1 MKEISNIRELKAVV
15 TSCVDN
21 LRIELFNLCFYS
33 TLTNLLLD
41 FFFLNESTESI
52 KRAQCL
58 KNVKIPLQ
66 LAKFFVILAELK

>member
-1 MKEISNIRELKAVV
+1 MKEISNIRELKAII

-33 TLTNLLLD
+33 TLTNLLD
-41 FFFLNESTESI
+41 FYLNESSGSI
-52 KRAQCL
+52 KKAQCL
-58 KNVKIPLQ
+58 KNVKILLQ

>member
-1 MKEISNIRELKAVV
+1 MKEISNIRELKAII

-41 FFFLNESTESI
+41 FYLNESSGSI
-52 KRAQCL
+52 KKAQCL
-58 KNVKIPLQ
+58 KNVKILLQ
-66 LAKFFVILAELK
+66 LAKFFVILVELK